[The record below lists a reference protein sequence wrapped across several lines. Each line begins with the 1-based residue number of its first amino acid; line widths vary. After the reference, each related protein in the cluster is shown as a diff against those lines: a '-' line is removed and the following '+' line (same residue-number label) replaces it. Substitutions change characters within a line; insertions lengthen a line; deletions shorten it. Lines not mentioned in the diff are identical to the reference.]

1 MKAISLLSFP
11 ILTHLL
17 SPTAYGVAAL
27 AFSII
32 SILSI
37 FAVMGQ
43 DTSLVKHYH
52 DAENFDVATVSIFF
66 ERFGIISGF
75 IFGVLGSVIWL
86 SYHSFSLTVS
96 NFLVSIIIGLVVWGT
111 SIATFIQTIARL
123 QGYYGR
129 LALSLVLSGIC
140 GLAVSVGTA
149 IWWQANEIALMVAG
163 LAPWVV
169 IFTLPRKNPNGITY
183 FQNINQIWKLIRI
196 GLPMTFNACGF
207 WVIASLDRWF
217 LSAFVG
223 VGTVGLYSV
232 ATTIAT
238 LGQVVTTALLSVW
251 NPEVFRNISD
261 DKVDKTK
268 PLSQALTIFI
278 WILLTTWFV
287 IGSFGGSIIVILAAD
302 EFHSAARFVPWIAFG
317 YMVYGISQLF
327 VFSFMISNNTNRL
340 PLFWLAGTIISI
352 GLNLILIQDLNIWG
366 TIIAQSTAFLAIAL
380 MTFIFGKNYTS
391 IQPDWALILLV
402 FSIYFLILFGFF
414 IFDFKISLGFDIVLR
429 SLTAILAISFSGWIV
444 IRNNTLLDL
453 RQLFKRAKRRD

>member
-183 FQNINQIWKLIRI
+183 FQNISQIWKLIRI

-302 EFHSAARFVPWIAFG
+302 EFHSAARLFHGLHLDIWF
-317 YMVYGISQLF
+317 GISQLF

-340 PLFWLAGTIISI
+340 PLFWLAEQLSI

-380 MTFIFGKNYTS
+380 MTFIFGKNYFNS
-391 IQPDWALILLV
+391 PDWALILLV
-402 FSIYFLILFGFF
+402 FSIFF
-414 IFDFKISLGFDIVLR
+414 NIIWIFYI
-429 SLTAILAISFSGWIV
+429 
-444 IRNNTLLDL
+444 
-453 RQLFKRAKRRD
+453 